1 MNFSEIIS
9 GEGLDGQICLLEPTM
24 VPTMVPSRIRVAT
37 LGFIY
42 KLLSLLNTNSDH
54 TILPADRLNRKLI
67 NQNRLGKFRRLP

>member
-9 GEGLDGQICLLEPTM
+9 GEGLDGQICLLE
-24 VPTMVPSRIRVAT
+24 PTMVPSRIRVAT